1 MEKPEKT
8 VLITQAWMKGMLS
21 KMMDFGQH
29 EFEAA
34 IKEKSDGTLVLA
46 TRINVNRIEPLFADS
61 RPVNPVA
68 IGMKHIPD
76 PDEAKKARAAA
87 AEVIELPSG
96 STLRFLSASADEK
109 GAPVVSNAVFL
120 DEAQEVVEPEK
131 EPEPEKESEKPK
143 APKPAAAAKPKQA

>member
-1 MEKPEKT
+1 MEKKT

-46 TRINVNRIEPLFADS
+46 TRINVNRIEPLFSDS

-76 PDEAKKARAAA
+76 PDEAKKARAAVAA

-120 DEAQEVVEPEK
+120 DEADEVPEPEK
-131 EPEPEKESEKPK
+131 EPEKPK

>member
-1 MEKPEKT
+1 MEKKT
-8 VLITQAWMKGMLS
+8 VLITQAWLKGMLS

-46 TRINVNRIEPLFADS
+46 TRINVNRIEPLFSDS

-76 PDEAKKARAAA
+76 PDEAKKARAAVAA

-120 DEAQEVVEPEK
+120 DEADEVPEPEK
-131 EPEPEKESEKPK
+131 EPEKPK